1 MSVAQ
6 GIKGPCGFD
15 VIPAFLPL
23 MRAVSR
29 DTCNAGQGL
38 RSLPHLRERF
48 KVRADDNHAAPVLTS
63 LKDPRRF
70 RRSSSGFQALVR
82 FLAYRR
88 IKPHAPP
95 LVRVPVYSFEF

>member
-23 MRAVSR
+23 MRAVFR
-29 DTCNAGQGL
+29 DTYNSEQGL

-48 KVRADDNHAAPVLTS
+48 KVRADDNHAAPVLMS
-63 LKDPRRF
+63 LRDDHPF
-70 RRSSSGFQALVR
+70 GRSSLEFQALVR